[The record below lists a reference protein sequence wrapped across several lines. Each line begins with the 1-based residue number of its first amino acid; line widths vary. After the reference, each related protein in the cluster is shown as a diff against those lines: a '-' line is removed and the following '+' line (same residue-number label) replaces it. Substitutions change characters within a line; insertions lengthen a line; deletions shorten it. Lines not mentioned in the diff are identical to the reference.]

1 MRVNPESLA
10 RSSSRHP
17 WTVIVMWV
25 LVVAALGFA
34 SQKFLA
40 DSLTSDVDFTN
51 NPESK
56 QAMQLI
62 EDNITGEQKDTEF
75 LVIRHD
81 VLAVSDPTFEQY
93 VRGVQQGVMDLGE
106 TTVAGDVVTVYDA
119 LEAAGLS
126 TLRTS
131 APAGVLVS
139 IQLRE
144 PASEEV
150 RARLHVAVSRAVSSE
165 DVSAFQIEVLDP
177 QELVTRGTLSESV
190 LRADPPELVAFITSS
205 TVEVDDPDPSGELSF
220 SSVTEAARS
229 AIAGAGGDALAA
241 PPITYF
247 DVAGLISKDGRA
259 TIVSVPIVDTEIVT
273 VDRLKEVQRELDTP
287 GDAFETFLAGPATL
301 NADTSRVAEED
312 LASSE
317 RTGVLIALVVLLVV
331 FGALIAALLPIAMAF
346 MAIPIALGG
355 IALIAELSGVQFSL
369 FTQNI
374 APMIGLAV
382 GIDYSLFIIARYR
395 EERKKGFEPYDAIS
409 ASGATASRAVFFSGL
424 TVVLALM
431 GMFIMPNTIF
441 RSMAAGA
448 MLVVLASIMA
458 SLTLLPALLGLLKD
472 RVNWPRFTRRARME
486 GEHDPKGGFWDRMT
500 KTVMA
505 RPVVFLVASVLILG
519 SLASLYFTIDK
530 GTTSSAAM
538 LPDEVDSKQ
547 AFLILSEEFAAG
559 GRSDPVQVYIGGDV
573 SSPELQGAIRE
584 LEQAIAADPAF
595 ADQVEVTQ
603 SREGTAAV
611 INAIPVG
618 DPFGHATTDA
628 VHRLRDQGIPPIFAG
643 TGATVLVGGFPAIMA
658 DFFTQTDTY
667 QPIVFAFVLGL
678 SFLLLMVVFRSLVVP
693 LKAVLMNLLS
703 VGAAYGAIVL
713 VFQKQS
719 SGFLETIHGWALD
732 FFNAIGF
739 QFQEVESIEAWL
751 PLLLFSILFGLS
763 MDYHVFLL
771 SRIREEYD
779 KTGDNS
785 EAVAYGLRTTA
796 GIITGAAI
804 IMVAVFTAFAAGR
817 LAQLQQM
824 GFGLAVAVFLDAT
837 IVRSILVPS
846 SMKLLGDLNWYLPTW
861 LEWLPK
867 VNVEGREPTHEP
879 VIVPESVTETTGE
892 TVPAGDERP

>member
-1 MRVNPESLA
+1 MRLNPESLA
-10 RSSSRHP
+10 RSSSRRP
-17 WTVIVMWV
+17 WIVIVLW
-25 LVVAALGFA
+25 LVVVTGLGFA
-34 SQKFLA
+34 SQKFLSDA
-40 DSLTSDVDFTN
+40 LTSDVDFTN

-62 EDNITGEQKDTEF
+62 EENITGEQKDTEF

-93 VRGVQQGVMDLGE
+93 VRGVQQGVMELGE

-119 LEAAGLS
+119 LEAAGLRR
-126 TLRTS
+126 LRTS
-131 APAGVLVS
+131 DPPGVLVS
-139 IQLRE
+139 IQLQG
-144 PASEEV
+144 PVNEEIV
-150 RARLHVAVSRAVSSE
+150 STLQGAVDQAVPPDE
-165 DVSAFQIEVLDP
+165 DSAYQIQVIQP
-177 QELVTRGTLSESV
+177 QQLFTAGTLTPDV
-190 LRADPPELVAFITSS
+190 LRVDPPELVAFITSPS
-205 TVEVDDPDPSGELSF
+205 VAIDDPDPSGQISF
-220 SSVTEAARS
+220 TSVTEAVRG
-229 AIAGAGGDALAA
+229 AIMAAGSDALAG

-247 DVAGLISKDGRA
+247 DVAGLISTDGRA
-259 TIVSVPIVDTEIVT
+259 TIVSVPIADTEIATVERLKDVQAE
-273 VDRLKEVQRELDTP
+273 VDRD

-301 NADTSRVAEED
+301 NADTSHVAEED

-317 RTGVLIALVVLLVV
+317 RTGVLIALIVLLVV
-331 FGALIAALLPIAMAF
+331 FGALIAALLPLAMAF

-355 IALIAELSGVQFSL
+355 IALIAELSGVSFSL

-395 EERKKGFEPYDAIS
+395 EERKKGFEPYDAIA

-472 RVNWPRFTRRARME
+472 RVNWPRFTKRARME

-505 RPVVFLVASVLILG
+505 RPVLFLVISVVFLG

-530 GTTSSAAM
+530 GTTSSAAT

-547 AFLILSEEFAAG
+547 AFLILSKQFAAG
-559 GRSDPVQVYIGGDV
+559 GRSDPVQVYVGGDL
-573 SSPELQGAIRE
+573 SSPELQGALRE

-595 ADQVEVTQ
+595 ADQVGMTPNP
-603 SREGTAAV
+603 EGTAAV
-611 INAIPVG
+611 VNAIPVG
-618 DPFGHATTDA
+618 DPFGHATTEA
-628 VHRLRDQGIPPIFAG
+628 VYRLRDQGIPPIFAG
-643 TGATVLVGGFPAIMA
+643 TDAEVLVGGFPAIMA

-713 VFQKQS
+713 VFQRQS
-719 SGFLETIHGWALD
+719 SGFLDTIHGWALD
-732 FFNAIGF
+732 GFNAIGF

-817 LAQLQQM
+817 LVPLQQM
-824 GFGLAVAVFLDAT
+824 GLGLAVAVFLDAT

-867 VNVEGREPTHEP
+867 VNVEGREPTREP
-879 VIVPESVTETTGE
+879 VIVPESEAGTEP
-892 TVPAGDERP
+892 VPAGDERP